1 MKIPLSNTKTD
12 PDINNEKC
20 KILEM
25 ESFDISDSSPAP
37 DTRSSTFEPS
47 YEGSVDNNTLRFMPL
62 FDGVEEDDREKANGI
77 IEETKRRISL
87 IESEAY
93 EKGFAQGEK
102 DGFEMGSKKLEK
114 IIDRIL
120 CTLQDM
126 VDYRQEF
133 VKKYEKEILNL
144 IRAIAEKVL
153 RVAVRMD
160 NQIVRETILEAFSLA
175 ADRSEVSV
183 RVNPEE
189 VEYVKE
195 IRPEFFGRISEL
207 KSITIESDPSIT
219 RGGCFMETT
228 FGNVDARLETQLQ
241 KITKAVERAFE
252 EESVESVNSESKNV
266 GTENNSPITNN

>member
-12 PDINNEKC
+12 TDTKNEKC
-20 KILEM
+20 EILEM
-25 ESFDISDSSPAP
+25 ESFDISDPSPAP
-37 DTRSSTFEPS
+37 DTRRSTFEPS
-47 YEGSVDNNTLRFMPL
+47 YGGSGDDNTFRFMPL

-77 IEETKRRISL
+77 IEETKRRMSL

-114 IIDRIL
+114 ILDRIL

-126 VDYRQEF
+126 VAYRQEF
-133 VKKYEKEILNL
+133 VKKYEKEMLHL

-175 ADRSEVSV
+175 ADRSEVTV

-207 KSITIESDPSIT
+207 RSITIESDPSIT

-252 EESVESVNSESKNV
+252 EESVESVNHET
-266 GTENNSPITNN
+266 GH

>member
-1 MKIPLSNTKTD
+1 VKIPLSNTKTD
-12 PDINNEKC
+12 TGTQNEKC
-20 KILEM
+20 EILEM
-25 ESFDISDSSPAP
+25 ESFDISDPRPAP
-37 DTRSSTFEPS
+37 DTRRNTFEPS
-47 YEGSVDNNTLRFMPL
+47 YAGSGDDNTFRFMPL
-62 FDGVEEDDREKANGI
+62 FDDMEEDDGERANRI
-77 IEETKRRISL
+77 IEEAKRRTSL

-114 IIDRIL
+114 ILDRIL
-120 CTLQDM
+120 GTLQDM
-126 VDYRQEF
+126 VAYRQEF
-133 VKKYEKEILNL
+133 IKKYEKDMLHL
-144 IRAIAEKVL
+144 IRAIAEKVV
-153 RVAVRMD
+153 RVAVRVD

-175 ADRSEVSV
+175 ADRSEVTV

-195 IRPEFFGRISEL
+195 IRPEFLDRISEL

-241 KITKAVERAFE
+241 KITKAVEHAFE
-252 EESVESVNSESKNV
+252 EESVESVNDDKEVS
-266 GTENNSPITNN
+266 